1 MTRKIDKKK
10 LGKNNKKTH
19 KHLNKAMGKSKELEY
34 NISDDLREEINKY
47 IKEKNI
53 TSKNTIPELKEICK
67 KFKIRPYYSL
77 NKDQFLE
84 LLKIPEAS
92 KKNNIDGRL
101 STLQYEAIKDYINK
115 NYEINQPKFEEKDKK
130 AKIEIWELEK
140 EVMEKN
146 EKGELTI
153 KKDKDGNPIKYN
165 SSAFG
170 NEKCDINKG
179 DHIYGI
185 REGLKK
191 IGVIGSNSL
200 WNMVP
205 CTQKQNVSWKNVLI
219 NGKSKNLIYDHF
231 MQEEIDSFDEDTFS
245 KYTKLNDWKKYCNE
259 RGAKLFWINGIDI
272 NKIITQE
279 INPILSLLNQ
289 KLESLEIISQ
299 EKQKDIQSY
308 SDKDI
313 ALINEDDE
321 EID

>member
-10 LGKNNKKTH
+10 LKRKIIKS
-19 KHLNKAMGKSKELEY
+19 KKAMGKSKELEY

-67 KFKIRPYYSL
+67 IFKIRPYSSL
-77 NKDQFLE
+77 NKDKLLE

-130 AKIEIWELEK
+130 AKKEIWKLEK
-140 EVMEKN
+140 EVM
-146 EKGELTI
+146 
-153 KKDKDGNPIKYN
+153 DKDGNPIKYN

-200 WNMVP
+200 WNMIP

-231 MQEEIDSFDEDTFS
+231 IQEEIDSFDEYTFL
-245 KYTKLNDWKKYCNE
+245 KYTKLNEWKKYCNE
-259 RGAKLFWINGIDI
+259 RGAKLFWINGIEI

-299 EKQKDIQSY
+299 EKEKDIKSY

-313 ALINEDDE
+313 ALINEDEE

>member
-10 LGKNNKKTH
+10 LKRKIIKS
-19 KHLNKAMGKSKELEY
+19 KKAMGKSKELEY

-67 KFKIRPYYSL
+67 IFKIRPYPSL
-77 NKDQFLE
+77 KKDFLE

-92 KKNNIDGRL
+92 KKNNINGRL

-146 EKGELTI
+146 EKGEITI

-170 NEKCDINKG
+170 NDKCDINKG

-219 NGKSKNLIYDHF
+219 DGKSKNLIYDDF
-231 MQEEIDSFDEDTFS
+231 TQEEIDSFDKNTSS
-245 KYTKLNDWKKYCNE
+245 KYTKLNKWKKYCNE
-259 RGAKLFWINGIDI
+259 RGAKLFWINGIEI

-299 EKQKDIQSY
+299 EKEKDVKSY

-321 EID
+321 KID

>member
-10 LGKNNKKTH
+10 LKRKIIKSKK
-19 KHLNKAMGKSKELEY
+19 KAMGKSKEVEY
-34 NISDDLREEINKY
+34 NISDSLRAELDKY

-67 KFKIRPYYSL
+67 IFKISPYSSL
-77 NKDQFLE
+77 NKDKFLE

-92 KKNNIDGRL
+92 KKNNISGRL

-140 EVMEKN
+140 EKKNKNGEIEK
-146 EKGELTI
+146 
-153 KKDKDGNPIKYN
+153 YY
-165 SSAFG
+165 SSAF
-170 NEKCDINKG
+170 CDDKNNINKG
-179 DHIYGI
+179 DHIFGI
-185 REGLKK
+185 REGLKI
-191 IGVIGSNSL
+191 IGVIGSDSL

-205 CTQKQNVSWKNVLI
+205 CTQKENVSWKNIKVHEK
-219 NGKSKNLIYDHF
+219 NKNLVYDNF
-231 MQEEIDSFDEDTFS
+231 TQEEIDSFDEDTLI
-245 KYTKLNDWKKYCNE
+245 KYNKLNKWKKYCNE
-259 RGAKLFWINGIDI
+259 RGAKLFWINGIEI

-299 EKQKDIQSY
+299 EKEKDVKSY